1 MEDDFTKAWPFATI
15 FHSLRSSESPNLD
28 SFILL
33 YIAICL
39 FLLATTTFSRK
50 NLRLEE
56 NTMATAACCN
66 IHLRVETEQIKRASK
81 PCKTRMQRSN
91 LPLLSFSLPPLKWR
105 KEIPLHIYYNYL
117 LLSLLDLDSW
127 LLSYI
132 SWSAPVHIINAPL
145 RIARWLLDHVII
157 GILIMS
163 SMLLW
168 SIHGNLP
175 LPVMLHAHV
184 VDYGLH

>member
-1 MEDDFTKAWPFATI
+1 
-15 FHSLRSSESPNLD
+15 
-28 SFILL
+28 
-33 YIAICL
+33 
-39 FLLATTTFSRK
+39 
-50 NLRLEE
+50 
-56 NTMATAACCN
+56 MATAACCN

-117 LLSLLDLDSW
+117 YLSLLDLDSW

-175 LPVMLHAHV
+175 LPVMLHAHD
-184 VDYGLH
+184 VDYGLHWLYNNLLFPTQRCVIQLVRLWVCFPEITSLSFTNLEASTGGLHDL